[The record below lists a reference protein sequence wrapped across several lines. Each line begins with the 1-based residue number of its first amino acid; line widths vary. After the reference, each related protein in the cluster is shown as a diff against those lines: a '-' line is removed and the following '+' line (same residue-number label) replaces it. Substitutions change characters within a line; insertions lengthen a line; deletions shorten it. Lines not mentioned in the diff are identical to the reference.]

1 MKITFHRADDL
12 ACQEQAAEMAA
23 ILAVIP
29 GMEGTTR
36 ALLASELPTQDEI
49 AALQSRVD
57 PKMVKI
63 WMDADTGDRHVLITP
78 AGMRE
83 LAKVSTSATR
93 WAVDAYMAVQPMI
106 RLLKL
111 SSESF
116 RKTVKA
122 AVSAFAPKRDERLGA
137 ILAMAGDVYEAG
149 EVVGVAEGASKILL
163 VLSFTTGK
171 YFVATDGGTIC
182 YRLSVGPA
190 DGFEAIEDA
199 TTTSGYKFVM

>member
-12 ACQEQAAEMAA
+12 ACQEQASEMAA

-93 WAVDAYMAVQPMI
+93 WAVDAYMAVQP
-106 RLLKL
+106 KL

-137 ILAMAGDVYEAG
+137 IIAMAGDVYEAG

-171 YFVATDGGTIC
+171 YFVATDGGNVC

>member
-23 ILAVIP
+23 ILGNLP
-29 GMEGTTR
+29 NMEGAVR

-49 AALQSRVD
+49 AALQGRVD

-63 WMDADTGDRHVLITP
+63 WMDADTGDRHILITP

-83 LAKVSTSATR
+83 LARVTVGATR

-111 SSESF
+111 SGESF
-116 RKTVKA
+116 KKTVKKA
-122 AVSAFAPKRDERLGA
+122 AKAFSPKRDERIGRVV
-137 ILAMAGDVYEAG
+137 AMAGEAA
-149 EVVGVAEGASKILL
+149 EIISVAEGASKILL
-163 VLSFTTGK
+163 VCSFSTGK
-171 YFVATDGGTIC
+171 YFIATDGGNVC
-182 YRLSVGPA
+182 YRLTIGPV